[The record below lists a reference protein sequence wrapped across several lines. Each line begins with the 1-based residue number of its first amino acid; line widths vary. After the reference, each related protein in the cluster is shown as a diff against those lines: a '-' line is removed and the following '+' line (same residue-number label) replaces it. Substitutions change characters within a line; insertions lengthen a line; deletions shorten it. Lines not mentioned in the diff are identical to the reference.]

1 MLFELA
7 KQTPEHSMKFPHRLV
22 MHLPRIAVSAI
33 AASVIVWGQPH
44 SAQAISIKEYPVPTA
59 KSAPERITTGPD
71 GNMWFTEGNGSKI
84 GRITPAG
91 VVTEFPMPTASST
104 PDDIVTGPDKNL
116 WFTEDFDNKVGR
128 ITPAGV
134 VSEFPIP
141 SYSSTISGITAGP
154 DGNLWFTETDAK
166 KIGGIA
172 PGGVVGDSHVIK

>member
-1 MLFELA
+1 MPFELA

-22 MHLPRIAVSAI
+22 MRLTRIAVSAI

-71 GNMWFTEGNGSKI
+71 DNLWFTEGNGSKI

-91 VVTEFPMPTASST
+91 VVTEFPMPTANST

-116 WFTEDFDNKVGR
+116 WFTEDFGNKVGR

-134 VSEFPIP
+134 VTEFPTP
-141 SYSSTISGITAGP
+141 ACTSTISVIAAGP
-154 DGNLWFTETDAK
+154 DCHPWLTGTE
-166 KIGGIA
+166 
-172 PGGVVGDSHVIK
+172 